1 MAEVEIGIIQNY
13 YDKIG
18 VAAIDI
24 TNGELQVGNTIHI
37 KGHTTDLTTTVESI
51 QIEHQSVEKAKKG
64 DSVGIKLSERV
75 RGHDRV
81 FKVTEE

>member
-24 TNGELQVGNTIHI
+24 TNGELQVGNTI
-37 KGHTTDLTTTVESI
+37 
-51 QIEHQSVEKAKKG
+51 
-64 DSVGIKLSERV
+64 LSRF
-75 RGHDRV
+75 R
-81 FKVTEE
+81 